1 MSLAR
6 PLLCAEAFSL
16 SMDATHLNEQK
27 ERLEN
32 ALEIQDCSLVL
43 DTSKSLLETVFKTIL
58 SDRLGNAN
66 LSQDMN
72 PLYRNV
78 RDCLQLND
86 NPDVNDKIKIITNS
100 MVHNISELRNRYGA
114 ASHGDDGYYVSPITP
129 TDASFVAG
137 ITDVFCSYL
146 YRRHK
151 ESSDPNLS
159 ARIYYDDY
167 EEFNDWLDGQFSS
180 FSLLSGG
187 EVSYSR
193 LMFEHDLKGYRAS
206 LLQYVSTEEDDEE
219 LENNV

>member
-72 PLYRNV
+72 PLYRSV

-86 NPDVNDKIKIITNS
+86 NPDVNEKIKIITNS

-137 ITDVFCSYL
+137 ITDAFCSYL

-167 EEFNDWLDGQFSS
+167 EEFNNWLDGQFSS

-193 LMFEHDLKGYRAS
+193 LMFEHDLKGYHAS
-206 LLQYVSTEEDDEE
+206 LLQYMSTEEDDEE
-219 LENNV
+219 EA